1 MEPDPAPITSPTAAA
16 AIGVTDVRRV
26 WPEVLAAVQRQR
38 RTTAILL
45 DSATVVG
52 VENGALQ
59 LAMPSAGVAR
69 RVLEPNN
76 ADLLKVAL
84 KQVLGV
90 DWVIRCEAAGP
101 GPAGTPAA
109 GSRGPTTGPAGGA
122 GRTGPA
128 DRAGE
133 VPPPPPED
141 DDIPDDYG
149 EPTDPDAPVA
159 AVRDPEELAIAL
171 LVGRAR
177 CPQVGSVRI
186 GTRTRR
192 VDPPFA
198 HCAFAARHL
207 VG

>member
-1 MEPDPAPITSPTAAA
+1 
-16 AIGVTDVRRV
+16 
-26 WPEVLAAVQRQR
+26 VLAAVQRQR

-76 ADLLKVAL
+76 ADLLRAAL

-101 GPAGTPAA
+101 GPAGA
-109 GSRGPTTGPAGGA
+109 GSASSRGPLNGPSGGG
-122 GRTGPA
+122 GRGAPAAAPA
-128 DRAGE
+128 DAA
-133 VPPPPPED
+133 PPPEEE
-141 DDIPDDYG
+141 DIPDDYG

-171 LVGRAR
+171 LSAELGAR
-177 CPQVGSVRI
+177 RLDPSV
-186 GTRTRR
+186 
-192 VDPPFA
+192 
-198 HCAFAARHL
+198 
-207 VG
+207 